1 MADPSRLSDADLADL
16 GQALSDAEREQAYS
30 PSSCIGGNYQ
40 PFIAAYG
47 EHSRAARQQSQA
59 LGARWVELRYGSGV
73 AQRMDL
79 CLPAAAQAGGTGLLV
94 FIHGGYWQELSA
106 GDSLFAAAQ
115 CAERGLAFCAIDYTL
130 APAATVGAIV
140 AECRAALQMLA
151 DHASQ
156 WGIDAARIV
165 VAGSS
170 AGAHL
175 AAMVCLPT
183 WRDGARERPRSFQP
197 CGAVLLSGIY
207 QLQPL
212 LGTSI
217 NTALG
222 LDVAQA
228 LEQSPLLQPL
238 HGFVQAVVCWG
249 EVETAAFKAQST
261 QFAAALSRAATP
273 CQTLEAAARN
283 HFDLALDLA
292 DPGTALGRHTLAL
305 LGSASSSSPD
315 DPESQEPRP

>member
-1 MADPSRLSDADLADL
+1 MSAEARADL
-16 GQALSDAEREQAYS
+16 GLALSDAERERAYS

-47 EHSRAARQQSQA
+47 EHSRAARQRAAA
-59 LGARWVELRYGSGV
+59 LGAHWLDVRYGSGA

-79 CLPAAAQAGGTGLLV
+79 CLPAAAATGGAGLLV

-106 GDSLFAAAQ
+106 GESLFAAAQ
-115 CAERGLAFCAIDYTL
+115 CAERGHAFCAIDYTL

-151 DHASQ
+151 DLAPQ
-156 WGIDAARIV
+156 WGFEAARIV

-183 WRDGARERPRSFQP
+183 WRDGGRERPRALRP
-197 CGAVLLSGIY
+197 HGAVLLSGIF

-212 LGTSI
+212 VGTSI
-217 NTALG
+217 NDALG
-222 LDVAQA
+222 LDA
-228 LEQSPLLQPL
+228 LEARAQSPLLQSL
-238 HGFVQAVVCWG
+238 RGFPPALVCWG
-249 EVETAAFKAQST
+249 EVETQAFKAQGHH
-261 QFAAALSRAATP
+261 FAAMLRAVQTS
-273 CQTLEAAARN
+273 CETLEVAGRN

-292 DPGTALGRHTLAL
+292 DAGTALGRHTLGL
-305 LGSASSSSPD
+305 LGAA
-315 DPESQEPRP
+315 